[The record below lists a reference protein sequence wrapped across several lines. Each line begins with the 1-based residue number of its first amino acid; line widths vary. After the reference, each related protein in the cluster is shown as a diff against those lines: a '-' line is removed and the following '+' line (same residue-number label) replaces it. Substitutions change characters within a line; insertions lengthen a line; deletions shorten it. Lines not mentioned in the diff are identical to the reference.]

1 MPKFAYKAHDAQNRV
16 VFSTIDGDSVDD
28 VLEKLTERSL
38 TVVSVE
44 ELNFDGSNKNET
56 FAQKFNK
63 GFARQMHRV
72 PYRSVVFFT
81 RQLATM
87 IEGGVPLSRALE
99 QLAKSEKAAFK
110 KIITKVNEDIS
121 MGFSF
126 SDAIARHPGAFN
138 TMFVSVIRSGE
149 VSGALDSVLNQL
161 ANYMEN
167 VETLKSKVKAAMRY
181 PMFIAGFIT
190 VLVTGILWK
199 LVPVFENMYAGFGAK
214 LPLPTLLLI
223 NISHLIRNNAPL
235 LVVVIIAAIAA
246 YRVGMTNEKFQ
257 TIVHQAILKVPVF
270 GEIFRKNILA
280 AFSRTMALLMEN
292 GTPILQAIEIS
303 GAVVDSKV
311 YSNALEKVFADLRQ
325 GETLSV
331 SLGKSGEFPVLI
343 EQLVSTGEES
353 GKVDVLLRKAAEFYE
368 REIRN
373 VVDSLAAIIEPFLI
387 IVLGA
392 IVGGILIA
400 LYLPVFMIGKLIG
413 H

>member
-110 KIITKVNEDIS
+110 KTITKVNEDIS

-214 LPLPTLLLI
+214 LPVPTLLLI

-246 YRVGMTNEKFQ
+246 FRAGMTNEKFQ
-257 TIVHQAILKVPVF
+257 TVVHQAILKVPVF
-270 GEIFRKNILA
+270 GEIIRKNILA